1 MKRIILVSVLLAGSV
16 AAVFAE
22 WTKVVCAGGDGVF
35 SRNRIEWEDDFAD
48 SSWENAAG
56 GGIEGQLRLVK
67 KDGLSFMFDFSGDF
81 LRWED
86 AKGLGGTFLF
96 GVGKDFMKAENNR
109 LILSGV
115 AGLNESSLTESNAFT
130 SNGYDVD
137 IDSELRGFIIGA
149 DLFFSR
155 NLTENFGLFAQCTAG
170 FGIGGIKQEYNFE
183 KDDDD
188 FSRSEH
194 GLCTGFFVTPKI
206 GVCWNF

>member
-1 MKRIILVSVLLAGSV
+1 MKKIILVSVLLAGSV

-22 WTKVVCAGGDGVF
+22 WTKVVCTGGDAVF
-35 SRNRIEWEDDFAD
+35 SRNRVEWEDDFAGTG
-48 SSWENAAG
+48 WENAAG
-56 GGIEGQLRLVK
+56 GGINGQLRLVK
-67 KDGLSFMFDFSGDF
+67 KDGLSFMFDLSGDF
-81 LRWED
+81 LQADD
-86 AKGLGGTFLF
+86 AKGMGGTFLF
-96 GVGKDFMKAENNR
+96 GTGMDFLKAEKNR

-115 AGLNESSLTESNAFT
+115 VGLNETSLTESNAFT
-130 SNGYDVD
+130 LGGYDVD
-137 IDSELRGFIIGA
+137 IDTDFIGFIVGA
-149 DLFFSR
+149 DLFFCR

-170 FGIGGIKQEYNFE
+170 FGIGGARQEHNFE

>member
-86 AKGLGGTFLF
+86 AKGLG
-96 GVGKDFMKAENNR
+96 
-109 LILSGV
+109 
-115 AGLNESSLTESNAFT
+115 
-130 SNGYDVD
+130 
-137 IDSELRGFIIGA
+137 
-149 DLFFSR
+149 
-155 NLTENFGLFAQCTAG
+155 
-170 FGIGGIKQEYNFE
+170 
-183 KDDDD
+183 
-188 FSRSEH
+188 
-194 GLCTGFFVTPKI
+194 
-206 GVCWNF
+206 